1 VNVGIIDHMST
12 TVDIQQVDEAPPEA
26 LAQDLCWLLAR
37 ASQLLNLEAG
47 AALEELGITQRQY
60 SVLVTALTGE
70 HTQTDLARIVGL
82 DKTTLMVTVDE
93 LERLGLAER
102 RPLPSDR
109 RARLVAVTDAGADV
123 LTRAEG
129 KLNRSREGV
138 LALLPDDERA
148 CFLQGLAR
156 LACAH
161 QDDLPACCAAASDS

>member
-1 VNVGIIDHMST
+1 
-12 TVDIQQVDEAPPEA
+12 
-26 LAQDLCWLLAR
+26 
-37 ASQLLNLEAG
+37 
-47 AALEELGITQRQY
+47 
-60 SVLVTALTGE
+60 
-70 HTQTDLARIVGL
+70 
-82 DKTTLMVTVDE
+82 
-93 LERLGLAER
+93 
-102 RPLPSDR
+102 
-109 RARLVAVTDAGADV
+109 VTDAGADV